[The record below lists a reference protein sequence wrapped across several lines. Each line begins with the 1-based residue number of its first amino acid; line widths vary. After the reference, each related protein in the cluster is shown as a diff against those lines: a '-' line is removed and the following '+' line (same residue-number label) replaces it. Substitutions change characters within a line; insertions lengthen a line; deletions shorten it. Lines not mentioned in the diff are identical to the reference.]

1 VTTGALTKTERLIAV
16 LLDEIR
22 SGHRPPGSPLPSRRE
37 LAAEHGEHAALE
49 ATRWLRDHGW
59 VVTRVG
65 AGAYVA
71 DPLPHDPASDVDRL
85 TELEARIADLQR
97 QLEEQKRERDVASVA
112 DLREVVGTLQAHLI
126 ELYARLGQPYPGK
139 ADRPRRGSS
148 RKAANG

>member
-1 VTTGALTKTERLIAV
+1 
-16 LLDEIR
+16 
-22 SGHRPPGSPLPSRRE
+22 

-71 DPLPHDPASDVDRL
+71 DPLPITPASDADRL
-85 TELEARIADLQR
+85 AELETRIADLQR
-97 QLEEQKRERDVASVA
+97 QLEEQKQELEGTSVTN
-112 DLREVVGTLQAHLI
+112 LREVVGTLQAHLI

-139 ADRPRRGSS
+139 TDRPRRTSS
-148 RKAANG
+148 RRAANG

>member
-22 SGHRPPGSPLPSRRE
+22 SGERPPGSPLPSRRE

-49 ATRWLRDHGW
+49 AMRWLRDHGW
-59 VVTRVG
+59 VMTRVG
-65 AGAYVA
+65 AGAFVA
-71 DPLPHDPASDVDRL
+71 DPLPHVPASDADRMR
-85 TELEARIADLQR
+85 ELEARIEGLQR
-97 QLEEQKRERDVASVA
+97 QLDEVKQEHDGASVA
-112 DLREVVGTLQAHLI
+112 DLREVVGALQAHLI

-139 ADRPRRGSS
+139 ADRPQRGRS